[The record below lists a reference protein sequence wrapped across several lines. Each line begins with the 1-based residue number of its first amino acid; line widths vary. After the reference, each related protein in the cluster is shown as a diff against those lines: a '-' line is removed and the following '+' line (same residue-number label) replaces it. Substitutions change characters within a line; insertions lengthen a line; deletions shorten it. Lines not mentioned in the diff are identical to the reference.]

1 MLKHDGNPSPY
12 PLRRPP
18 SSAILARAPPSA
30 NPQPMLD
37 ALASYDDGRW
47 ELESGA
53 AGGPRVR

>member
-30 NPQPMLD
+30 NPRNLTFIMLD
-37 ALASYDDGRW
+37 ALASYDDGR
-47 ELESGA
+47 
-53 AGGPRVR
+53 